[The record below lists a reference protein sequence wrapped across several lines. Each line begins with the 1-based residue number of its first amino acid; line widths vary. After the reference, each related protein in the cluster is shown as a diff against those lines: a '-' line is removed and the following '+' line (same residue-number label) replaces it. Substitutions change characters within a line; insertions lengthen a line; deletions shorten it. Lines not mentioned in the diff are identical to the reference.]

1 MKKKTSLIV
10 ILGSTIFATIIAI
23 TNSAAWFTHTAF
35 VGKSQNPFGG
45 TVEDAYY
52 AYGDGTADNP
62 FGISRPRHLY
72 NLAWLQFL
80 GFYNHT
86 NDHQYYFEL
95 AADIDMSDYSAL
107 PPIGTE
113 LNPFVGNFNG
123 QGYTISNL
131 TVSNSF
137 DDYTLHPA
145 AISAFDNSTKK
156 QPHILGLFG
165 VVGTYTG
172 ANIQESY
179 SSSANTIVNTGIV
192 GINVKSTVVDS
203 LMGLA
208 AGYVSATISGVAV
221 DSGTLDVPDVA
232 NTTSYPIVDSHG
244 KYTDNISDY
253 GLVGYTVNKT
263 SIKKVTNTLY
273 DLQVQTGQEYVS
285 NWQGSNAGWGGSID
299 MNSIFDRLN
308 AYTSNADMTA
318 TTYERKDEDFDITYK
333 HLNGDDD
340 PNYPNYPKPT
350 VNDSQYVDR
359 FVGYGLTDDDPE
371 TTNVNEATYDYRGSI
386 VFSHKEYAYVAGN
399 NKIKGEGKFYLVG
412 GHYQTDE
419 YYQAYDRLT
428 GYRITDGDGNYLVFN
443 GSGIENSTD
452 TNCIAWEFETTA
464 NNTSGYIRTYYNGTY
479 YYLMNNAGVLGVQNV
494 AENAATDWTI
504 SITGN
509 NLNISS
515 TYNTTTYSVLFDNGW
530 GLFDK
535 SISVHRDAYSSVYY
549 SSGNTRYYVPATIIN
564 ATGAVARTNEEQL
577 EFNLVDSTRVTF
589 KYGGNTY
596 YLYAYAL
603 NGSYYITANT
613 NATPGTNLNTLY
625 FYSGTGTTGYIRTST
640 TISYNR
646 QNYYVFFRYSNSNW
660 TYGTRRSNQTNP
672 TTYYSISYV
681 SNPAVDERP
690 YEDLNLSNALNASVT
705 SHRERLLDDQTTE
718 GMRFN
723 YEDTTYFPINVYEE
737 DTKDEEGKIIG
748 YKNEATINNTGY
760 FVAGTTD
767 TTWSG
772 DGSSSPRSIIISSYP
787 KTGDNAKLATSSYE
801 DNVFKDAGIYTID
814 GSGAHAIDTTDTEKY
829 SKYESSKSGLA
840 GVLHN
845 DNNPNKTV
853 GGFHFYAKDPD
864 QATPSMNSIVE
875 ARDVRMRGAEKRSYQ
890 LPVYSLDFYLKEQG
904 RINFLAGMYNGGNG
918 TGTTNP
924 STGTSGHKMN
934 GFFSLY
940 KIDRNGDAISNI
952 RKIKAIYQQE
962 GSNSY
967 VYTYVD
973 GKCTVA
979 LDGTTTCS
987 IVDEDGNPI
996 TNLSTFISN
1005 NNLTLL
1011 FDAQWIWYRPLH
1023 TDPGRVY
1030 YFEIPV
1036 NEGEYCLGGYETP
1049 TNVEMDG
1056 AYLMY
1061 LDIGASAAQMQR
1073 TMVAE
1078 HFLEDVCTYSYPNG
1092 VALIPV
1098 NTIGTVNFNASN
1110 SLCFVVLPNYRGA
1123 VTVDRDDANHVAL
1136 TRAANYR
1143 DTSKPNYVSDVIVSV
1158 VDPGITS
1165 GSNDISSITLYDSK
1179 ITTETFRVEYYDYNV
1194 KQEKLTKTVIEDTRT
1209 QTNGGAWSALSRKI
1223 TQQVDNGAVLQLT
1236 SQTQINSGLI
1246 AIFKYLGPTHGDT
1259 GKVWTYAEI
1268 SSTTSTVFYDSSAKT
1283 TTTACS
1289 ALTTRILELYHL
1301 LDGNVTANTQFKVE
1315 LVVDG
1320 TYDPKIFY
1328 KFNDFVIVP
1337 TVTNGSVVYK
1347 VTYINTN
1354 KTIYFIDNG
1363 TQFIAVGDTGT
1374 ANPPANP

>member
-1 MKKKTSLIV
+1 M
-10 ILGSTIFATIIAI
+10 
-23 TNSAAWFTHTAF
+23 
-35 VGKSQNPFGG
+35 
-45 TVEDAYY
+45 
-52 AYGDGTADNP
+52 
-62 FGISRPRHLY
+62 
-72 NLAWLQFL
+72 
-80 GFYNHT
+80 
-86 NDHQYYFEL
+86 
-95 AADIDMSDYSAL
+95 
-107 PPIGTE
+107 
-113 LNPFVGNFNG
+113 
-123 QGYTISNL
+123 
-131 TVSNSF
+131 
-137 DDYTLHPA
+137 
-145 AISAFDNSTKK
+145 
-156 QPHILGLFG
+156 
-165 VVGTYTG
+165 
-172 ANIQESY
+172 
-179 SSSANTIVNTGIV
+179 
-192 GINVKSTVVDS
+192 
-203 LMGLA
+203 
-208 AGYVSATISGVAV
+208 
-221 DSGTLDVPDVA
+221 
-232 NTTSYPIVDSHG
+232 
-244 KYTDNISDY
+244 
-253 GLVGYTVNKT
+253 
-263 SIKKVTNTLY
+263 
-273 DLQVQTGQEYVS
+273 
-285 NWQGSNAGWGGSID
+285 
-299 MNSIFDRLN
+299 
-308 AYTSNADMTA
+308 
-318 TTYERKDEDFDITYK
+318 
-333 HLNGDDD
+333 
-340 PNYPNYPKPT
+340 
-350 VNDSQYVDR
+350 
-359 FVGYGLTDDDPE
+359 
-371 TTNVNEATYDYRGSI
+371 
-386 VFSHKEYAYVAGN
+386 
-399 NKIKGEGKFYLVG
+399 
-412 GHYQTDE
+412 
-419 YYQAYDRLT
+419 
-428 GYRITDGDGNYLVFN
+428 
-443 GSGIENSTD
+443 
-452 TNCIAWEFETTA
+452 
-464 NNTSGYIRTYYNGTY
+464 
-479 YYLMNNAGVLGVQNV
+479 
-494 AENAATDWTI
+494 
-504 SITGN
+504 
-509 NLNISS
+509 
-515 TYNTTTYSVLFDNGW
+515 
-530 GLFDK
+530 
-535 SISVHRDAYSSVYY
+535 
-549 SSGNTRYYVPATIIN
+549 
-564 ATGAVARTNEEQL
+564 
-577 EFNLVDSTRVTF
+577 
-589 KYGGNTY
+589 
-596 YLYAYAL
+596 
-603 NGSYYITANT
+603 
-613 NATPGTNLNTLY
+613 
-625 FYSGTGTTGYIRTST
+625 
-640 TISYNR
+640 
-646 QNYYVFFRYSNSNW
+646 
-660 TYGTRRSNQTNP
+660 
-672 TTYYSISYV
+672 

-690 YEDLNLSNALNASVT
+690 YEDLNLSNTLNASVT

-718 GMRFN
+718 GMKFT

-737 DTKDEEGKIIG
+737 DTKDEGGKIIG

>member
-1 MKKKTSLIV
+1 MKKKTSLTV
-10 ILGSTIFATIIAI
+10 ILGSSIFAAIVAI
-23 TNSAAWFTHTAF
+23 TSSGAWFTHTAF
-35 VGKSQNPFGG
+35 VNKSENPFGG

-62 FGISRPRHLY
+62 FGITRPRHLY
-72 NLAWLQFL
+72 NLAWLQYL
-80 GFYNHT
+80 GFYNHAD
-86 NDHQYYFEL
+86 DHQYYFEL
-95 AADIDMSDYSAL
+95 DADIDMSGYSAL

-123 QGYTISNL
+123 QGHTISNL
-131 TVSNSF
+131 TISNDF

-145 AISAFDNSTKK
+145 AIGAFDNSTKK

-165 VVGTYTG
+165 VVGQYTG
-172 ANIQESY
+172 ANIQGSY

-192 GINVKSTVVDS
+192 GINVKSIVVDS

-208 AGYVSATISGVAV
+208 AGYVSAAISGVAV

-386 VFSHKEYAYVAGN
+386 VFSHKEYAYAAGN

-613 NATPGTNLNTLY
+613 NATP
-625 FYSGTGTTGYIRTST
+625 
-640 TISYNR
+640 
-646 QNYYVFFRYSNSNW
+646 
-660 TYGTRRSNQTNP
+660 
-672 TTYYSISYV
+672 
-681 SNPAVDERP
+681 
-690 YEDLNLSNALNASVT
+690 
-705 SHRERLLDDQTTE
+705 
-718 GMRFN
+718 
-723 YEDTTYFPINVYEE
+723 
-737 DTKDEEGKIIG
+737 
-748 YKNEATINNTGY
+748 
-760 FVAGTTD
+760 
-767 TTWSG
+767 
-772 DGSSSPRSIIISSYP
+772 
-787 KTGDNAKLATSSYE
+787 
-801 DNVFKDAGIYTID
+801 
-814 GSGAHAIDTTDTEKY
+814 
-829 SKYESSKSGLA
+829 
-840 GVLHN
+840 
-845 DNNPNKTV
+845 
-853 GGFHFYAKDPD
+853 
-864 QATPSMNSIVE
+864 
-875 ARDVRMRGAEKRSYQ
+875 
-890 LPVYSLDFYLKEQG
+890 
-904 RINFLAGMYNGGNG
+904 
-918 TGTTNP
+918 
-924 STGTSGHKMN
+924 
-934 GFFSLY
+934 
-940 KIDRNGDAISNI
+940 
-952 RKIKAIYQQE
+952 
-962 GSNSY
+962 
-967 VYTYVD
+967 
-973 GKCTVA
+973 
-979 LDGTTTCS
+979 
-987 IVDEDGNPI
+987 
-996 TNLSTFISN
+996 
-1005 NNLTLL
+1005 
-1011 FDAQWIWYRPLH
+1011 
-1023 TDPGRVY
+1023 
-1030 YFEIPV
+1030 
-1036 NEGEYCLGGYETP
+1036 
-1049 TNVEMDG
+1049 
-1056 AYLMY
+1056 
-1061 LDIGASAAQMQR
+1061 
-1073 TMVAE
+1073 
-1078 HFLEDVCTYSYPNG
+1078 
-1092 VALIPV
+1092 
-1098 NTIGTVNFNASN
+1098 
-1110 SLCFVVLPNYRGA
+1110 
-1123 VTVDRDDANHVAL
+1123 
-1136 TRAANYR
+1136 
-1143 DTSKPNYVSDVIVSV
+1143 
-1158 VDPGITS
+1158 
-1165 GSNDISSITLYDSK
+1165 
-1179 ITTETFRVEYYDYNV
+1179 
-1194 KQEKLTKTVIEDTRT
+1194 
-1209 QTNGGAWSALSRKI
+1209 
-1223 TQQVDNGAVLQLT
+1223 
-1236 SQTQINSGLI
+1236 
-1246 AIFKYLGPTHGDT
+1246 
-1259 GKVWTYAEI
+1259 
-1268 SSTTSTVFYDSSAKT
+1268 
-1283 TTTACS
+1283 
-1289 ALTTRILELYHL
+1289 
-1301 LDGNVTANTQFKVE
+1301 
-1315 LVVDG
+1315 
-1320 TYDPKIFY
+1320 
-1328 KFNDFVIVP
+1328 
-1337 TVTNGSVVYK
+1337 
-1347 VTYINTN
+1347 
-1354 KTIYFIDNG
+1354 
-1363 TQFIAVGDTGT
+1363 
-1374 ANPPANP
+1374 